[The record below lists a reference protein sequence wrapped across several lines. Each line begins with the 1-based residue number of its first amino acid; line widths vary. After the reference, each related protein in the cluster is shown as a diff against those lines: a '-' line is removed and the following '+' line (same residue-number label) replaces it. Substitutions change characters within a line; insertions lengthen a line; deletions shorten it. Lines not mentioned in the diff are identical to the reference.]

1 MPVPAWVPIVAA
13 LAGGGAAGACIT
25 ALVTSFRN
33 RVQPVAYRLQAR
45 ELFSN
50 ASQNGA
56 LDIKVSVSEAGIRH
70 EFDNLYELDIEI
82 INTGNVD
89 RPTFDFGLT
98 LPAKQQA
105 VLVEGRTTDRHHRFT
120 SLPTLSPEN
129 VSRELDIQVN
139 PFNRGDRYGVVL
151 YINRDDDNTLI
162 GGIDISSPQ
171 SVIFKPI
178 PVPSE
183 LVLEYLRV
191 LSFIPGN
198 KGIHELITNVV
209 GDRASRDIVRR
220 ARR

>member
-50 ASQNGA
+50 ALQNGA
-56 LDIKVSVSEAGIRH
+56 LDIKVSVSEAGRRH

-89 RPTFDFGLT
+89 WPTFDFGLT

-105 VLVEGRTTDRHHRFT
+105 VLVEGRMTDRHHRFT

-198 KGIHELITNVV
+198 QGIHELIAHVI